1 MKDIE
6 KNRFLV
12 WLMYLIPIALT
23 GGFSIIVWTVVQ
35 IFLCNKEIEKRKMC
49 GKPLKER
56 EEVIEMNKKENLTEK
71 DLEIMKKT
79 GAAIKL
85 KEGVYLYDWK

>member
-49 GKPLKER
+49 SKPLKER
-56 EEVIEMNKKENLTEK
+56 KEVIEMNKKENLTEK

-79 GAAIKL
+79 GATIKL